1 MSNNT
6 SQHGYRVAIFI
17 QDANQYLFLHKDGKD
32 GNPFFSAD
40 RMNAR
45 KSSTIEE
52 AHDMGDVL
60 ADAYETTYII
70 EPWYETGRDSA

>member
-1 MSNNT
+1 MNNT

-17 QDANQYLFLHKDGKD
+17 QDANQYLFLNKDNKD
-32 GNPFFSAD
+32 GNPFFSAN
-40 RMNAR
+40 RMSAR
-45 KSSTIEE
+45 RVDSIDA
-52 AHDMGDVL
+52 AHDMGSVL

>member
-1 MSNNT
+1 MTT

-17 QDANQYLFLHKDGKD
+17 QDANQYLFLQSKNKD

-40 RMNAR
+40 RMNASR
-45 KSSTIEE
+45 ISTIDL

-60 ADAYETTYII
+60 ADAYETTYLI

>member
-1 MSNNT
+1 MSNT

-45 KSSTIEE
+45 KSSTIED
-52 AHDMGDVL
+52 AHDLGDVL

>member
-17 QDANQYLFLHKDGKD
+17 KDAKQYLFLHKDGKD

>member
-17 QDANQYLFLHKDGKD
+17 ADANQYLFLNNKHHD

-45 KSSTIEE
+45 KINTIDE

-60 ADAYETTYII
+60 ADAYETTYLI

>member
-1 MSNNT
+1 MNNT

-45 KSSTIEE
+45 KSYTIED
-52 AHDMGDVL
+52 AHDLGEVL

>member
-1 MSNNT
+1 MINT

-17 QDANQYLFLHKDGKD
+17 QDANQYLFLNKKHKD

-40 RMNAR
+40 RMSAR
-45 KSSTIEE
+45 RIEDIEE

-60 ADAYETTYII
+60 ADAYETTYLI
-70 EPWYETGRDSA
+70 EPWYETGRDNS

>member
-1 MSNNT
+1 M
-6 SQHGYRVAIFI
+6 AIFI
-17 QDANQYLFLHKDGKD
+17 KDARQYLFLNKDGKD

-45 KSSTIEE
+45 KSNTIED
-52 AHDMGDVL
+52 AHDLGSVL